1 MAKRLLAA
9 CLVVMLGLTIATSGV
24 AVAAKPKAFTAQ
36 VQVAVT
42 NPGLPTPTGARTKTE
57 GEVIT
62 GQVLPGSS
70 PQWPAIEGA
79 FFEAHHS
86 SNIFLNYMTGDI
98 TNGHAHG
105 TAQLTKVDPA
115 TGAVSILEMNYEA
128 AISGNFYLG
137 VHDSATWNLVRA
149 TGVFEGVQA
158 HGALDGVIAP
168 IMWIDGY
175 PILGGTLTFSGT
187 FG

>member
-42 NPGLPTPTGARTKTE
+42 NPGLPTPTGARIKTE

-62 GQVLPGSS
+62 GIVDFS
-70 PQWPAIEGA
+70 PDWDALAGA
-79 FFEAHHS
+79 SFEAHHS

-105 TAQLTKVDPA
+105 TAQLTKVDLA
-115 TGAVSILEMNYEA
+115 GNVSILEINYEA
-128 AISGNFYLG
+128 AISGNFRTG
-137 VHDSATWNLVRA
+137 VRDSATWNLVRA
-149 TGVFEGVQA
+149 TGVFDGVQA
-158 HGALDGVIAP
+158 HGALEGVIAP
-168 IMWIDGY
+168 IMWIDGF